1 MNRIKH
7 FYKKNTLI
15 IKILSSYFIIG
26 FLLLSIFSFVL
37 IRSYNKRSLAEVN
50 KTSEKMIAQSYY
62 TADILLTNTYYTYY
76 QLFSN
81 NTDKDITNALYAS
94 DLDQFFISD
103 LSKKLNQ
110 YVTTNP
116 IIRSIYIYNSKA
128 DKMIYRMSQ
137 ESGGAQG
144 KSEFFDK
151 DIIEMLDKIE
161 SSDINTYFSRK
172 ANYTI
177 NDKVVSDN
185 LVTLVF
191 ANVSSNKKVEEAMIV
206 NLNQEVL
213 QKMLTSSATDNINQM
228 FIIYENG
235 KVITHSDASMV
246 NENLENESYIK
257 AILQSEN
264 KKGYV
269 TSKVNNKDS
278 LVTFVKAD
286 RLRWIFIGVGEYNKL
301 LSSALSMQRNIIILT
316 IIFIAMGL
324 VVAVF
329 FASSIYNPFQR
340 LLRDIQKRFVSEKKD
355 TSLDVYDYLKY
366 TFNELADDVDKYKI
380 DSNQLLN
387 EKKNSI
393 LQRIIDG
400 DIDAD
405 IRDANLISKYG
416 IKLNSPLFCVII
428 LKIDSHEVAIFE
440 KWSNKANLIK
450 FAVLNIACEILNS
463 QHIKAEGIDNG
474 SDFVSIIL
482 NLHSKTNEITNTMEQ
497 IQKSIEEYLKCTIT
511 VSIGEVVD
519 DISYIA
525 NSYERA
531 VIASNY
537 RIAFGRKSI
546 IYYETIANRNSTVHE
561 YPQSMEKQIID
572 SIKGF
577 NIKKLELSL
586 NEFFQVIADNHN
598 ADEILMSVMQF
609 LLVLTKTISSINK
622 TGAEDGDYNFKAI
635 FTKVQ
640 SFEVLDEIKKYLY
653 SICYEVIETNS
664 NDPEK
669 NKRIKIVNDMR
680 DYIEQNYK
688 DQNINT
694 DVIADYV
701 GLSCNYARTTF
712 KELMSISLTDYIT
725 QCRMKEAQR
734 LLLQTDYSVK
744 SIAEFLGYPENSK
757 YFYTIFKKYCGSTP
771 DDYRNK
777 FSSAD

>member
-1 MNRIKH
+1 MNRVKH

-37 IRSYNKRSLAEVN
+37 IRSYNKRSLEEVN

-161 SSDINTYFSRK
+161 SSNINTYFSRK

-191 ANVSSNKKVEEAMIV
+191 ANVSSNKKVEEAIIV

-213 QKMLTSSATDNINQM
+213 QKMLTSSGTDNINQM

-235 KVITHSDASMV
+235 KVITHSDASMI

-340 LLRDIQKRFVSEKKD
+340 LLQDIQKRFVSEKKD

-393 LQRIIDG
+393 LQRIVDG

-405 IRDANLISKYG
+405 IRDANLLSKYG

-525 NSYERA
+525 DSYERA

-546 IYYETIANRNSTVHE
+546 ISYETIANRNSTIHE
-561 YPQSMEKQIID
+561 YPQSIEKQIID
-572 SIKGF
+572 SIKGY

-622 TGAEDGDYNFKAI
+622 TGAEDGEYNFKAI

-744 SIAEFLGYPENSK
+744 SIAELLGYPENSK